1 MGTLKLE
8 LEKGLFL
15 GIDFG
20 TTNTVVSVY
29 DYDAGSVYSIPIDGQ
44 LIFPTVVQFEMDLD
58 VPGKL
63 KSTFGIQAKESAV
76 IYPESTILSIKR
88 LLGKDQPIQ
97 VAIEETIYDF
107 KPEDIVAQI
116 LSYIKIKANDYIHE
130 EKHVSGEFSGCVIT
144 VPANSTDKQKN
155 KMRYAAMIAGFM
167 EESIFLRLEPAAAA
181 ISYAQIA
188 TKDSHVLV
196 YDFGGGTFDACLLNL
211 KAIQDEEP
219 EISIMSTHGDNHLGG
234 DDLDRLIMDML
245 YDVFLETTEHKIN
258 LFDLSK
264 EDGVSNQQKKMALIR
279 MKQVANH
286 AKEQLSITT
295 STKLVLAP
303 LLQEPEMINISIEIS
318 RDIYYNH
325 KRKHML
331 DESLEDFKQM
341 EGFSLKDLVART
353 MVCVDGC
360 LEAAGLMPE
369 EVDEVFLVGGSSAI
383 VEVIEQIRNK
393 FEKEPYK
400 AMISPA
406 LSISQGAAYYCN
418 MIMLPSIIGPKVFEK
433 TVHPLG
439 LEIAG
444 RRFMEIIESN
454 MLIPEEGLEIEGE
467 ELLYTNHDDITSMA
481 IVVYEDTTADS
492 RKRLKFITEKG
503 MKRLGAT
510 TLKGIPKAPKGEE
523 KVKVVFKVNRNHLLT
538 VVATS
543 TSTTGVETILAVDQL
558 Y

>member
-8 LEKGLFL
+8 FEKGLFL

-29 DYDAGSVYSIPIDGQ
+29 DYDAGSVYTIPIDGQ
-44 LIFPTVVQFEMDLD
+44 LIFPTAVQFEMDME

-63 KSTFGIQAKESAV
+63 NSIFGIQAKESAI
-76 IYPESTILSIKR
+76 IYPESTILSVKR

-97 VAIEETIYDF
+97 VVIEETTYDF

-116 LSYIKIKANDYIHE
+116 LSFIKIKANDYIHE

-188 TKDSHVLV
+188 TKNSHVLV

-219 EISIMSTHGDNHLGG
+219 EISITSTHGDNHLGG
-234 DDLDRLIMDML
+234 DDLDRLMMDMV
-245 YDVFLETTEHKIN
+245 YDAFLETTGHNID

-264 EDGVSNQQKKMALIR
+264 DDGVSNQQKKMALVR

-286 AKEQLSITT
+286 AKEQLSKTT
-295 STKLVLAP
+295 STKIVLAP
-303 LLQEPEMINISIEIS
+303 LLQEPEMINISLEIS
-318 RDIYYNH
+318 REAYYNH

-341 EGFSLKDLVART
+341 QGFSVKDLVART
-353 MVCVDGC
+353 MACVDGC
-360 LEAAGLMPE
+360 LEAAGLMPS

-383 VEVIEQIRNK
+383 VEVIDQIRNK

-418 MIMLPSIIGPKVFEK
+418 MIMLPSIKGPKVFEK

-444 RRFMEIIESN
+444 RRFMEIIEAN
-454 MLIPEEGLEIEGE
+454 MPIPEEGLEIEGD
-467 ELLYTNHDDITSMA
+467 ELLYTNHDDITGMA
-481 IVVYEDTTADS
+481 IVVYEDTSVDS
-492 RKRLKFITEKG
+492 GKRLKFVTEKG

>member
-8 LEKGLFL
+8 FEKGLFL

-29 DYDAGSVYSIPIDGQ
+29 DYDAGSIYTIPIDGQ
-44 LIFPTVVQFEMDLD
+44 LIFPTAVQFEQDLEA
-58 VPGKL
+58 PGKL
-63 KSTFGIQAKESAV
+63 NTIFGIQAKESAI

-97 VAIEETIYDF
+97 VVVDETIYDF

-130 EKHVSGEFSGCVIT
+130 EKHVGGEFSGCVIT

-167 EESIFLRLEPAAAA
+167 EENIYLRLEPAAAA

-188 TKDSHVLV
+188 TKDRHVLV
-196 YDFGGGTFDACLLNL
+196 YDFGGGTFDACLLNI
-211 KAIQDEEP
+211 KAFQEEEP
-219 EISIMSTHGDNHLGG
+219 EISIISTHGDNHLGG
-234 DDLDRLIMDML
+234 DDLDRLMMDMI
-245 YDVFLETTEHKIN
+245 YDAFLEMTEQKID
-258 LFDLSK
+258 LFDFSK
-264 EDGVSNQQKKMALIR
+264 DDGVSNLQKKMALVR
-279 MKQVANH
+279 MQQVANH
-286 AKEQLSITT
+286 AKEQLSKTNT
-295 STKLVLAP
+295 AKLVIAP
-303 LLQEPEMINISIEIS
+303 LLQEPEMINISLEIS
-318 RDIYYNH
+318 RDAYYGH
-325 KRKHML
+325 KRKHKL

-341 EGFSLKDLVART
+341 EGFSVKDLVART
-353 MVCVDGC
+353 MTCVDGC
-360 LEAAGLMPE
+360 LEAAGLTPK
-369 EVDEVFLVGGSSAI
+369 EVDDVFLVGGSSAI
-383 VEVIEQIRNK
+383 VEVTLQIKNI
-393 FEKEPYK
+393 FDQEPYK
-400 AMISPA
+400 AIISPA

-418 MIMLPSIIGPKVFEK
+418 MIMLPSIKGPKVFEK

-444 RRFMEIIESN
+444 HRFMEIIEAH
-454 MLIPEEGLEIEGE
+454 MPIPEAGLEVEGE
-467 ELLYTNHDDITSMA
+467 ALLYTNHDDITSMA
-481 IVVYEDTTADS
+481 IVVYEDTSLD
-492 RKRLKFITEKG
+492 RGKRLKFVTEKG

-510 TLKGIPKAPKGEE
+510 TLKGIPKAQRGEE
-523 KVKVVFKVNRNHLLT
+523 KVKVVFKINRNHLLT

>member
-8 LEKGLFL
+8 FEKGLFL

-29 DYDAGSVYSIPIDGQ
+29 DYDAGSVYTIPIDGQ
-44 LIFPTVVQFEMDLD
+44 LIFPTAVQFEMDME

-63 KSTFGIQAKESAV
+63 NSIFGIQAKESAI
-76 IYPESTILSIKR
+76 IYPESTILSVKR

-97 VAIEETIYDF
+97 VVIEETTYDF

-116 LSYIKIKANDYIHE
+116 LSFIKIKANDYIHE

-188 TKDSHVLV
+188 TKNSHVLV

-219 EISIMSTHGDNHLGG
+219 EISITSTHGDNHLGG
-234 DDLDRLIMDML
+234 DDLDRLMMDMV
-245 YDVFLETTEHKIN
+245 YDAFLETTGHNID

-264 EDGVSNQQKKMALIR
+264 DDGVSNQQKKMALVR

-286 AKEQLSITT
+286 AKEQLSKTT
-295 STKLVLAP
+295 STKIVLAP
-303 LLQEPEMINISIEIS
+303 LLQEPEMINISLEIS
-318 RDIYYNH
+318 REAYYNH

-341 EGFSLKDLVART
+341 QGFSVKDLVART
-353 MVCVDGC
+353 MACVDGC
-360 LEAAGLMPE
+360 LEAAGLMPR

-383 VEVIEQIRNK
+383 VEVIDQIRNK

-418 MIMLPSIIGPKVFEK
+418 MIMLPSIKGPKVFEK

-444 RRFMEIIESN
+444 RRFMEIIEAN
-454 MLIPEEGLEIEGE
+454 MPIPEEGLEIEGD
-467 ELLYTNHDDITSMA
+467 ELLYTNHDDITGMA
-481 IVVYEDTTADS
+481 IVVYEDTSVDS
-492 RKRLKFITEKG
+492 GKRLKFVTEKG

>member
-8 LEKGLFL
+8 FEKGLFL

-29 DYDAGSVYSIPIDGQ
+29 DYDAGSVYTIPIDGQ
-44 LIFPTVVQFEMDLD
+44 LIFPTAVQFEMDME

-63 KSTFGIQAKESAV
+63 NSIFGIQAKESAI
-76 IYPESTILSIKR
+76 IYPESTILSVKR

-97 VAIEETIYDF
+97 VVIEDTTYDF

-116 LSYIKIKANDYIHE
+116 LSFIKIKANDYIHE

-167 EESIFLRLEPAAAA
+167 EDSIFLRLEPAAAA

-188 TKDSHVLV
+188 TRNCHVLV

-219 EISIMSTHGDNHLGG
+219 EISITSTHGDNHLGG
-234 DDLDRLIMDML
+234 DDLDRLMMDMV
-245 YDVFLETTEHKIN
+245 YDAFLETTGHSID

-264 EDGVSNQQKKMALIR
+264 DDGVSNQQKKMALVR

-286 AKEQLSITT
+286 AKEQLSKTT
-295 STKLVLAP
+295 STKIVLAP
-303 LLQEPEMINISIEIS
+303 LLQEPKMINISLEIS
-318 RDIYYNH
+318 REAYYNH
-325 KRKHML
+325 KRKYML

-341 EGFSLKDLVART
+341 EGFSVKDLVART
-353 MVCVDGC
+353 MACVDGC
-360 LEAAGLMPE
+360 LEAAGLMPR

-383 VEVIEQIRNK
+383 VEVIDQIRNK

-418 MIMLPSIIGPKVFEK
+418 MIMLPSIKGPKVFEK

-444 RRFMEIIESN
+444 RRFMEIIEAN
-454 MLIPEEGLEIEGE
+454 MPIPEEGLEIEGN
-467 ELLYTNHDDITSMA
+467 ELLYTNHDDITGMA
-481 IVVYEDTTADS
+481 IVVYEDTSVDS
-492 RKRLKFITEKG
+492 GKRLKFVTEKG